1 VVVALFANAFFMHS
15 QLGVGIALLFVGAMV
30 CLSAAFLAFFV
41 EVRVAVAALR
51 IEIPAEAPAP
61 RQPP

>member
-1 VVVALFANAFFMHS
+1 
-15 QLGVGIALLFVGAMV
+15 
-30 CLSAAFLAFFV
+30 V
-41 EVRVAVAALR
+41 EGRVAVAALR